1 MQTCSMGYMISGSK
15 TEEQSMQVI
24 LPDKTHVTLPGDP
37 VAIAAILADLCI
49 LPASVI
55 VLKNGKLVPED
66 VTASGDDQVR
76 IIRIAHGG

>member
-1 MQTCSMGYMISGSK
+1 
-15 TEEQSMQVI
+15 MQVI
-24 LPDKTHVTLPGDP
+24 LPDKTLVTRPGDP
-37 VAIAAILADLCI
+37 VAIAAILSDLGI

>member
-1 MQTCSMGYMISGSK
+1 
-15 TEEQSMQVI
+15 MQVI
-24 LPDKTHVTLPGDP
+24 LPDRTLVTRPGDP
-37 VAIAAILADLCI
+37 VAITTILAELGI